1 MLKAMSIEGNENK
14 MCMKIMD
21 DLSENPAARKWSCN
35 KQRYKK
41 VRFFTCPK
49 TFFIWAGIDFPLH
62 DDDKYKDDEEEKEE
76 EEEEEDEEE
85 VNVTNKYK

>member
-1 MLKAMSIEGNENK
+1 

-21 DLSENPAARKWSCN
+21 DLSENAAARKGSC
-35 KQRYKK
+35 KK
-41 VRFFTCPK
+41 G

-62 DDDKYKDDEEEKEE
+62 DDDKQKEEEEDKEEKEQEEEEEEKEE
-76 EEEEEDEEE
+76 EKEEDEDE